1 MIRTVKGELD
11 EIDSF
16 IDWKMTV
23 DNNLLEHIKN
33 KTILMLLSQGF
44 LPLFNSESKRSKKKS
59 LIVNSSLAKGNKTI
73 IPKGPYALLLA

>member
-23 DNNLLEHIKN
+23 DNNLLEYIKN
-33 KTILMLLSQGF
+33 KTI
-44 LPLFNSESKRSKKKS
+44 
-59 LIVNSSLAKGNKTI
+59 
-73 IPKGPYALLLA
+73 

>member
-16 IDWKMTV
+16 IDWKMHMTV
-23 DNNLLEHIKN
+23 DNNLLEYIKN

-44 LPLFNSESKRSKKKS
+44 LPLFNSESKRS
-59 LIVNSSLAKGNKTI
+59 
-73 IPKGPYALLLA
+73 

>member
-16 IDWKMTV
+16 IYWKMTV
-23 DNNLLEHIKN
+23 DNNLLEYIKN

-44 LPLFNSESKRSKKKS
+44 LPLFNSESKRS
-59 LIVNSSLAKGNKTI
+59 
-73 IPKGPYALLLA
+73 

>member
-23 DNNLLEHIKN
+23 DNNLLEYIKN
-33 KTILMLLSQGF
+33 KTISMLLSQDF
-44 LPLFNSESKRSKKKS
+44 LPLFNSESKRS
-59 LIVNSSLAKGNKTI
+59 
-73 IPKGPYALLLA
+73 

>member
-23 DNNLLEHIKN
+23 DYNLLEYIKN

-44 LPLFNSESKRSKKKS
+44 LPLFNSESKRS
-59 LIVNSSLAKGNKTI
+59 
-73 IPKGPYALLLA
+73 

>member
-11 EIDSF
+11 EIDNF

-23 DNNLLEHIKN
+23 DNNLLEYIKN

-44 LPLFNSESKRSKKKS
+44 LPLFNSESKRS
-59 LIVNSSLAKGNKTI
+59 
-73 IPKGPYALLLA
+73 

>member
-23 DNNLLEHIKN
+23 DNNLLEYIKI

-44 LPLFNSESKRSKKKS
+44 LPLFNSESKRS
-59 LIVNSSLAKGNKTI
+59 
-73 IPKGPYALLLA
+73 

>member
-16 IDWKMTV
+16 IGWKMTV
-23 DNNLLEHIKN
+23 DNNLLEYIKN

-44 LPLFNSESKRSKKKS
+44 LPLFNSESKRS
-59 LIVNSSLAKGNKTI
+59 
-73 IPKGPYALLLA
+73 